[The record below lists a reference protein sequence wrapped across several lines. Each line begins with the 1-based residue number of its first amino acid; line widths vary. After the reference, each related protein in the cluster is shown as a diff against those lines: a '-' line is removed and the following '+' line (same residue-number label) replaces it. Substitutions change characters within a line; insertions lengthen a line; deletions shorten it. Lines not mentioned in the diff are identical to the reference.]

1 MFSHLI
7 ESECFYFG
15 HHTDAWTTQVQQTL
29 WTREET
35 LISLIK
41 ISNKDKDHSKTNR
54 FRVIS
59 LFSSQ
64 VCLWIIVIEGHFV
77 LSLFNQQMIHQV
89 SCRLLPYFYCEIS
102 KISVLIQLSFCFMA
116 TRWSP
121 TPSLSAPSP
130 PPSDPFMILQL
141 TFLSSLQLPVFSF
154 LHSFILCFLFL
165 FRQRL
170 FSSSSFFLSFSFH
183 FLILLIFFFFF
194 CPFFFFFFSSL
205 LSCCNAF
212 CYF

>member
-1 MFSHLI
+1 MFSYLI

-64 VCLWIIVIEGHFV
+64 VCLWIIVIVGHFV